1 MRIILLTLGLVALTA
16 SADDD
21 GYYQRQLEQRQYDQ
35 RQFEQQQQRLA
46 QDRIDQ
52 QRSDELFNQ
61 QQARMREINEQGAKN
76 AQRNTDTLLRLSMQA
91 GLERARRK
99 TSGREC
105 EELSLPREQEPDLEL
120 TGYFTE
126 DPSRPY
132 FMATIRL
139 GREGSG
145 QRLAFTAHLRDG
157 ELPVVAKAPQVD
169 LTVYLRRN
177 GATRA
182 YKAVSGALSFSTARQ
197 NPERGQFRA
206 DMEDLILVEMDGYK
220 PRLGGACL
228 HAASFW
234 VNGSWNSQGR

>member
-1 MRIILLTLGLVALTA
+1 MRTLFLIVGLVAASA

-21 GYYQRQLEQRQYDQ
+21 GYYQRQLEQRQFDQ

-52 QRSDELFNQ
+52 QRTDQLFNQ

-76 AQRNTDTLLRLSMQA
+76 AQRNNDALMRLSMQT

-99 TSGREC
+99 TLEPEC

-132 FMATIRL
+132 FMASIRL

-145 QRLAFTAHLRDG
+145 QRLAFTAHLRNG
-157 ELPVVAKAPQVD
+157 ELPVVAKAPLVE

-177 GATRA
+177 GAAKTF
-182 YKAVSGALSFSTARQ
+182 KAVSGALSFSTARQ
-197 NPERGQFRA
+197 NPQRGQFRA
-206 DMEDLILVEMDGYK
+206 DMEDLLLVEMDGYK
-220 PRLGGACL
+220 PRPGGACL